1 MPFHCKGFGVHDTDG
16 KVGCEKKI
24 EKFGGPYMQYR
35 NDKYGNP
42 ISVLGFGCMR
52 FDKKAGKIEFEKAE
66 REILAAY
73 EAGVNY
79 YDTAYIYGGS
89 EEFLGEV
96 FEKNGI
102 REKINIATKLP
113 HYLIRNMEGIEKTFC
128 EELRRLRTDY
138 VDYYLMHMLTDV
150 KTWERLKSLG
160 IEEWIREKKASGA
173 IRQIGFSYHGN
184 SDMFCQLI
192 DAYDWDFC
200 MIQYNYLDENSQA
213 GRKGLQ
219 YAASKGIPV
228 WIMEPLRGGRLV
240 NNLPEKAK
248 KLFEE
253 HPSKRTPA
261 EWAFRWLWNQ
271 PEVTCVLSGM
281 NSVEMIRENTANA
294 DASRPGELTAEDDKL
309 IAGVVE
315 AIHEKMK
322 VGCTGCG
329 YCMPC
334 PKGVDIPGVFS
345 VYNKCFTDGKR
356 KAFKE
361 YIQCTLLRKDATAA
375 SNCIGCGKCEVHCP
389 QQIEIRKE
397 LQNAKKELE
406 GPVYKVARVVVKK
419 FMKY

>member
-1 MPFHCKGFGVHDTDG
+1 MYCNVEER
-16 KVGCEKKI
+16 V
-24 EKFGGPYMQYR
+24 MQYR

-52 FDKKAGKIEFEKAE
+52 FTKKAGKIDFEKAE
-66 REILAAY
+66 KEILAAY

-96 FEKNGI
+96 FEKYGI
-102 REKINIATKLP
+102 RDKVKIATKLP
-113 HYLIRNMEGIEKTFC
+113 HYLMKNREGVEKTFQ

-150 KTWERLKSLG
+150 KTWERLKGLG
-160 IEEWIREKKASGA
+160 IEDWIREQKEKGA

-184 SDMFCQLI
+184 SDMFCQLM

-200 MIQYNYLDENSQA
+200 MIQYNYLDEHSQA
-213 GRKGLQ
+213 GRRGLQ
-219 YAASKGIPV
+219 YAATKGIPV

-240 NNLPEKAK
+240 NGLPEKAK
-248 KLFEE
+248 KLFSEY
-253 HPSKRTPA
+253 PGKCTPA

-281 NSVEMIRENTANA
+281 NSVEMVRENCANA
-294 DASRPGELTAEDDKL
+294 EASRPGEFTAEDDAL

-315 AIHEKMK
+315 AINEKMK

-334 PKGVDIPGVFS
+334 PKLVDIPGTFAA
-345 VYNKCFTDGKR
+345 YNKRYTDGKR
-356 KAFKE
+356 KAVQE
-361 YIQCTLLRKDATAA
+361 YLWCTVLRKDSTSA
-375 SNCIGCGKCEVHCP
+375 SNCIGCGKCEAHCP
-389 QQIEIRKE
+389 QQIEVRKE
-397 LQNAKKELE
+397 LANARKELE
-406 GPVYKVARVVVKK
+406 GPVYKIAKKMVAA